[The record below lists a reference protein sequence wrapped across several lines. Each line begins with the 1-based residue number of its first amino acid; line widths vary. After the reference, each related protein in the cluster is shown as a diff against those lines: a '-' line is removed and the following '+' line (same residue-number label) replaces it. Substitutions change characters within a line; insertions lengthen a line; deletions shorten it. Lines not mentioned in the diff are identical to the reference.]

1 MCGRAAARVEKLG
14 IPTVIVTREGFEQA
28 AANAFAGIGFS
39 PEAACA
45 PFPIDMFVTGSDLT
59 PIETGFD
66 GLLDGLLRWKPKSR
80 TLGPIEPHRVT
91 ITGKDQFHVVEK
103 LNALALRN
111 LWGDGLPV
119 LPATEARVDWLLSG
133 TDLLPETVL
142 GRILPRG
149 GIATVR
155 SIAVA
160 AAMAGGRPEYMPVII
175 AAIRAIVEPL
185 FYHQGFNSTTNSA
198 FPIVIVNGP
207 IAKQIRM
214 GSGYG
219 CLGPDPQHPA
229 GAAIGRTLRL
239 VLLNMGGAIPGQG
252 TMSIFGGPAR
262 FTNAV
267 VAEDEEGIPEGW
279 GSLAEE
285 RGFAAGENTV
295 TLLPVNSAINIVGY
309 IPLNESEAITAL
321 TCFAD
326 CMRMP
331 NANYWFR
338 TFTPTG
344 APGVLLL
351 PRGTARGLAGLGWTK
366 QKVREFLWENSKFSP
381 NLWLKAKLDH
391 NRKGGF
397 IAPEDVRWPM
407 PICQKPDN
415 IIVAVAGG
423 AQSGHSYYLGSYG
436 PAVMSKPIDLPA
448 GFSGLLEA
456 AEDDL
461 GCGSD
466 ACLI

>member
-14 IPTVIVTREGFEQA
+14 IPAVIITREGFEQA

-45 PFPIDMFVTGSDLT
+45 TFPIDMFVPGSDLS
-59 PIETGFD
+59 PIESGFD
-66 GLLDGLLRWKPKSR
+66 QLVSGLTRWAPLSKTTGAIDP
-80 TLGPIEPHRVT
+80 PRVT
-91 ITGKDQFHVVEK
+91 VTGKDQFQVVQR
-103 LNALALRN
+103 LNTLALRN
-111 LWGDGLPV
+111 LWGDGLPL
-119 LPATEARVDWLLSG
+119 LPATEDRVDWLLTG
-133 TDLLPETVL
+133 TDRPHDAVL
-142 GRILPRG
+142 GKILPRG
-149 GIATVR
+149 GIATVK

-160 AAMAGGRPEYMPVII
+160 AAMAGARPEYMPVII
-175 AAIRAIVEPL
+175 AAIEAIVEPL

-207 IAKQIRM
+207 IAKQIRL

-229 GAAIGRTLRL
+229 GASIGRTIRL

-262 FTNAV
+262 FTNVV
-267 VAEDEEGIPEGW
+267 VAEDEDGIPDGW
-279 GSLAEE
+279 SSVAEE
-285 RGFAAGENTV
+285 RGFAAGTNAV

-309 IPLNESEAITAL
+309 IPLNDNEAMTAL

-344 APGVLLL
+344 APGVMLL
-351 PRGTARGLAGLGWTK
+351 PRGTVRGLAGLGWTK
-366 QKVREFLWENSKFSP
+366 QKVKEFLWENSRFSP

-391 NRKGGF
+391 NQKGGF
-397 IAPEDVRWPM
+397 IDKSEVRWPM
-407 PICQKPDN
+407 PICKSPEN
-415 IIVAVAGG
+415 IILAVAGG

-448 GFSGLLEA
+448 GFSRLLGE

-466 ACLI
+466 SCMI